1 MKRRYLALIIACLL
15 SLLGCAQP
23 PPSPPPAAPMPKP
36 PPLEEGKQIIN
47 IEVDDQTLHYQ
58 RHSFWSEEKFS
69 QILEA
74 RQKFETEQ
82 INSFKKSLEKYNKS
96 AVNTKIKIDEVNKST
111 TLICDIK
118 GAMYSANSYDFHW
131 LLGDLPFDLYQFKQ
145 SEKELN
151 YEGEVNGV
159 PSKIRLIFPYTI
171 AHCHEHV
178 WPAK

>member
-1 MKRRYLALIIACLL
+1 MKKRYLALIIV
-15 SLLGCAQP
+15 SLLILFGCAQP
-23 PPSPPPAAPMPKP
+23 MPSLPPAAPVPKP

-69 QILEA
+69 QILES
-74 RQKFETEQ
+74 RQEFETEQ
-82 INSFKKSLEKYNKS
+82 I
-96 AVNTKIKIDEVNKST
+96 
-111 TLICDIK
+111 
-118 GAMYSANSYDFHW
+118 
-131 LLGDLPFDLYQFKQ
+131 DLYQFKQ
-145 SEKELN
+145 SKEELN

-159 PSKIRLIFPYTI
+159 PTTIRLIFPYTI